1 MAGDEALERPDGLG
15 TKTGILYLR
24 PSTFELSTEGVNL
37 QRGLRR
43 ASLAAVVLCS
53 LLLPAAG
60 SVAGPKDQL
69 QNTQEEL
76 DAIRDRIDV
85 NADRASELK
94 KRINAL
100 NRAITKIQIE
110 VNRLDAKVE
119 TVQAEVEVAQAQMDE
134 TQKEI
139 DRVEELATDQ
149 AVALYKSGS
158 TETIDALLEA
168 ESLSE
173 LTDRVELLGVA
184 AQENT
189 GALVEYGRLHQTIEA
204 QSAVLFDKRNELE
217 AELARRSDFQQQLNV
232 SRVQL
237 SEDLTKLN
245 VKLGGQRNR
254 EGDLESAQDE
264 IQQRILQATVE
275 TDVASLGK
283 SSRGFIWPLN
293 GGVTS
298 PYGSRWGG
306 MHTGIDIDG
315 YTGQPIVAAKSGNV
329 IYASSSTSGY
339 GNAMIIDHG
348 GGISTLY
355 AHMSEYEITGGS
367 VDQGKII
374 GYVGCTGNCYGDHL
388 HFEVRLNGNPVDP
401 MRYLP

>member
-1 MAGDEALERPDGLG
+1 M
-15 TKTGILYLR
+15 
-24 PSTFELSTEGVNL
+24 
-37 QRGLRR
+37 QRRLRR
-43 ASLAAVVLCS
+43 ASLAAVVLCT
-53 LLLPAAG
+53 LLIPAAG
-60 SVAGPKDQL
+60 VVAGPRDEL
-69 QNTQEEL
+69 QSTQEEL

-85 NADRASELK
+85 HADEASDLK
-94 KRINAL
+94 QRVNAL

-110 VNRLDAKVE
+110 VNRLDARVE

-189 GALVEYGRLHQTIEA
+189 GALVEYGRLQQTIEA
-204 QSAVLFDKRNELE
+204 QSAALFDKKDELE
-217 AELARRSDFQQQLNV
+217 AELARRSHFQQQLNV

-237 SEDLTKLN
+237 SEDLDTLFA
-245 VKLGGQRNR
+245 KLGGERDR
-254 EGDLESAQDE
+254 ESHLESEQDE
-264 IQQRILQATVE
+264 IKQRILQAQVE

-298 PYGSRWGG
+298 PYGPRWGG
-306 MHTGIDIDG
+306 MHLGIDIDG
-315 YTGQPIVAAKSGNV
+315 YTGQPIVAAKSGNI
-329 IYASSSTSGY
+329 IYASTSMSGY

-355 AHMSEYEITGGS
+355 AHMSEYETTGGF
-367 VDQGKII
+367 VDQGKIV
-374 GYVGCTGNCYGDHL
+374 GYVGCTGSCTGDHL

>member
-1 MAGDEALERPDGLG
+1 M
-15 TKTGILYLR
+15 
-24 PSTFELSTEGVNL
+24 
-37 QRGLRR
+37 QRRVRR
-43 ASLAAVVLCS
+43 ASLAAVVLCA
-53 LLLPAAG
+53 LLIPAAG
-60 SVAGPKDQL
+60 VVAGPKDQL
-69 QNTQEEL
+69 KSTQEEL

-85 NADRASELK
+85 NADKASDLK
-94 KRINAL
+94 ERVNAL

-110 VNRLDAKVE
+110 VNRLDARVE
-119 TVQAEVEVAQAQMDE
+119 AVQAEVEVAQAQIDE

-189 GALVEYGRLHQTIEA
+189 GALVEYGRLQQTIEA

-217 AELARRSDFQQQLNV
+217 AELARRSGFQQQLNV

-237 SEDLTKLN
+237 SEDLEKLN
-245 VKLGGQRNR
+245 VKLGGQRDR
-254 EGDLESAQDE
+254 EGHLESAQDE
-264 IQQRILQATVE
+264 IEQRILQAQVE
-275 TDVASLGK
+275 TDVASLGR

-298 PYGSRWGG
+298 PYGPRWGG

-315 YTGQPIVAAKSGNV
+315 FTGQPIVAVKSGNI
-329 IYASSSTSGY
+329 IYASSSMSGY

-355 AHMSEYEITGGS
+355 AHMSEYELTGGS
-367 VDQGKII
+367 VGQGKII
-374 GYVGCTGNCYGDHL
+374 GYVGCTGSCYGDHL

-401 MRYLP
+401 MRYFP